1 MIQLNQKLGAYIN
14 LQKFM
19 TKYKRGCYNIGITG
33 NIGKKLRD
41 GMEKYTPRKIL
52 GSYRIIRG

>member
-1 MIQLNQKLGAYIN
+1 M
-14 LQKFM
+14 
-19 TKYKRGCYNIGITG
+19 G
-33 NIGKKLRD
+33 NTRNFGKKLRE